1 MESGRSK
8 RWTKRRLCV
17 VSPIH
22 FPPFGPSTFT
32 LVRPLSIR
40 HFNPRILGPSVGPS
54 ACLNKNLGII
64 SWFIA
69 NNSNNSNL
77 GGTNE
82 TTVGSDSWLQF
93 IQMCTWHLSTQ
104 WTPWI
109 LERDDCIT
117 FRIIRNCY
125 FLFNL
130 RKFKIKIYNA
140 RNVFKTQNLSD
151 NNETY
156 AKVLRCVGLGG
167 GEFLTRN
174 LRKRY
179 WGKISTPHKIFK
191 KWWKVWIFCLSIV
204 FRCFES
210 KTRLH
215 PRIHISKFLCR
226 LHLFFSNF
234 DFCFNKVWN
243 PPVSIAMVDL

>member
-1 MESGRSK
+1 MSNLE
-8 RWTKRRLCV
+8 
-17 VSPIH
+17 
-22 FPPFGPSTFT
+22 
-32 LVRPLSIR
+32 
-40 HFNPRILGPSVGPS
+40 
-54 ACLNKNLGII
+54 NLGII

-140 RNVFKTQNLSD
+140 RNVFKARNLSD
-151 NNETY
+151 FNPKNKIFEFE
-156 AKVLRCVGLGG
+156 KCSIVGHRKWSLHKISRCVGVGG
-167 GEFLTRN
+167 GEILLKTSENDVEATSPQLT
-174 LRKRY
+174 
-179 WGKISTPHKIFK
+179 
-191 KWWKVWIFCLSIV
+191 
-204 FRCFES
+204 
-210 KTRLH
+210 
-215 PRIHISKFLCR
+215 
-226 LHLFFSNF
+226 
-234 DFCFNKVWN
+234 
-243 PPVSIAMVDL
+243 